1 MLLFMQFQRTQL
13 EYIGFANSYLVYM
26 NMLK

>member
-1 MLLFMQFQRTQL
+1 MLLFMQFQRPQL